1 MRTVVVVLAAAVA
14 VGASGCGATTR
25 STTVQTRAFP
35 TLTSTTATFTT
46 LDHGKDA
53 DSALTVQLL
62 RSNGE
67 LGAEMHTVG
76 TQFDDHASI
85 PPFAFSVSGPF
96 MTNDVDS
103 GQVRLRL
110 APDGDDDFTFDLRMT
125 LRFSDG
131 TARNFLWRNVR
142 LDRTNPERVL
152 TLSGGRV

>member
-1 MRTVVVVLAAAVA
+1 MRSAIVVLAAAA
-14 VGASGCGATTR
+14 ALGAAGCGATTS
-25 STTVQTRAFP
+25 STTAQTRAFP
-35 TLTSTTATFTT
+35 TLTSATATFTT

-76 TQFDDHASI
+76 TQFADRASI
-85 PPFAFSVSGPF
+85 PPFAFSISGPF
-96 MTNDVDS
+96 MTSDVDS

-110 APDGDDDFTFDLRMT
+110 APDGDDDFTFDLHMT

-131 TARNFLWRNVR
+131 TARNFAWRGIR
-142 LDRTNPERVL
+142 LDHNGPERVL
-152 TLSGGRV
+152 TLAGART

>member
-1 MRTVVVVLAAAVA
+1 MRSAIVVLATAVA
-14 VGASGCGATTR
+14 LGTAACGATAR

-35 TLTSTTATFTT
+35 ALASATATFTT

-67 LGAEMHTVG
+67 LGAEMQSVG

-85 PPFAFSVSGPF
+85 PPFAFSISGPF
-96 MTNDVDS
+96 TTNDVDD

-110 APDGDDDFTFDLRMT
+110 ATDGDDDFTFDLRMT

-131 TARNFLWRNVR
+131 TSRNFFWRGVR
-142 LDRTNPERVL
+142 LDHRSPERVL
-152 TLSGGRV
+152 TLAGGRT